1 MRIYLV
7 HPGENDG
14 GSLTDNGIW
23 QLNMLAKRLAI
34 DRFRADRIYAN
45 GHDVSRQSAGIL
57 ARSLGIP
64 IFHDERFVEV
74 KKSAIEGNLTDADVE
89 NLEYINLFIDEVV
102 MNGKDI
108 VVTLGDGI
116 HRAVISRL
124 TGMPLHSTRHFSLWP
139 GSISVLQRQNIGS
152 TGEWRI
158 SAVNDTNHLRVP

>member
-1 MRIYLV
+1 MKIYFI

-14 GSLTDNGIW
+14 NSLTDNGIW
-23 QLNMLAKRLAI
+23 QLNMLVNRLVI
-34 DRFRADRIYAN
+34 DHFRADRIYAN

-57 ARSLGIP
+57 GKSLGIP

-74 KKSAIEGNLTDADVE
+74 KKSVIEGNLTEADVE

-102 MNGKDI
+102 KNGKDS
-108 VVTLGDGI
+108 VVALGDGI

-152 TGEWRI
+152 TGVWRMTT
-158 SAVNDTNHLRVP
+158 VNDTNHLRVP